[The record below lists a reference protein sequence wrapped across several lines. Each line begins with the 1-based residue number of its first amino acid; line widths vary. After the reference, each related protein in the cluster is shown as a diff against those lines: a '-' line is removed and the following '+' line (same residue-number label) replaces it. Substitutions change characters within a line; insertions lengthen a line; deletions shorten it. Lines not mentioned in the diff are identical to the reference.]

1 MGTLMV
7 LVLAL
12 VGSPAAT
19 LAQDVGSQVTS
30 YCADLKK
37 IAALAMTKE
46 RFASITGKPRDGN
59 FLDTSLPLR
68 GWKDCSLYGPG
79 TYTCDSQELRTA
91 QEADKAQARNLHLIK
106 ACLGEAW
113 TEAPDRS
120 SPSYVV
126 LHAAEGPVSITLS
139 TDETDQKEYLVRL
152 IVFVRRN

>member
-1 MGTLMV
+1 MI

-12 VGSPAAT
+12 GVSMAAT
-19 LAQDVGSQVTS
+19 SAQDVDSQAAS
-30 YCADLKK
+30 YCPDLKQ

-46 RFASITGKPRDGN
+46 RFASISGKPRDGN

-91 QEADKAQARNLHLIK
+91 QEAEKAQATDLHQIK

-120 SPSYVV
+120 SSSYVV
-126 LHAAEGPVSITLS
+126 LHAAEGSVSITLS
-139 TDETDQKEYLVRL
+139 TGETDKKEYVVRL
-152 IVFVRRN
+152 ILFVRRN

>member
-1 MGTLMV
+1 MRILIIS
-7 LVLAL
+7 VLAL
-12 VGSPAAT
+12 AASMT
-19 LAQDVGSQVTS
+19 APLAQDVGSQAAS
-30 YCADLKK
+30 YCPDLKQ

-91 QEADKAQARNLHLIK
+91 QGAEKAQARDLHQIK

-120 SPSYVV
+120 SSSYVV
-126 LHAAEGPVSITLS
+126 LHAAEGLVSITLS
-139 TDETDQKEYLVRL
+139 TDETDKKEYLVRL
-152 IVFVRRN
+152 ILFVRRN